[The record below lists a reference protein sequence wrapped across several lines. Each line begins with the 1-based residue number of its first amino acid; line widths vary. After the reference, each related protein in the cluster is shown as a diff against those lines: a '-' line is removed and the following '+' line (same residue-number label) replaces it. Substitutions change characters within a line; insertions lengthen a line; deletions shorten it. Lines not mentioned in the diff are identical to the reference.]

1 MSRSRCAHRHLQL
14 LNFWPE
20 VAGAPTV
27 TTCAGKH
34 CMASPCPA
42 PAFLPTAVLS
52 PACPTCSEVP
62 AYLELLRRA
71 AAKGVHP
78 QVRPGSLLHRMSHPA
93 HLLSALATTCTPG
106 FGWQRRCMYGSPPT
120 AFWPHTLQ
128 TVGGTCHTAQQP
140 LTDKG
145 LLPCPQLLLVDGF
158 GVLHPRRC
166 GSASHLGVLS
176 GLPTGAVGRGLCAV
190 YANVP
195 PGVPVPVG
203 SAPITLHLHVHASS
217 RCVQDGQIAPCMPFS
232 WHVVAHLCSS

>member
-158 GVLHPRRC
+158 GVLRLGQSLGRTERPAHRC
-166 GSASHLGVLS
+166 GRQGPVRCVCECATWRPGSCRLS
-176 GLPTGAVGRGLCAV
+176 S
-190 YANVP
+190 YH
-195 PGVPVPVG
+195 
-203 SAPITLHLHVHASS
+203 SAPACA
-217 RCVQDGQIAPCMPFS
+217 R
-232 WHVVAHLCSS
+232 